1 MTLYLLQG
9 NSIKENLGAEL
20 FFILVKDNDHYC
32 GGTEKGLAF
41 LQTEVAWV
49 PYSFI
54 GYLHKQVPVTGG
66 GMYVRLQTLYIYRLI
81 LQ

>member
-9 NSIKENLGAEL
+9 NSIKENLAAEL
-20 FFILVKDNDHYC
+20 FFTLVKDNDHYC

-41 LQTEVAWV
+41 LETEAAWV

-54 GYLHKQVPVTGG
+54 GYLHRQVPVSEG
-66 GMYVRLQTLYIYRLI
+66 GMYVRLQTSYIHNR
-81 LQ
+81 